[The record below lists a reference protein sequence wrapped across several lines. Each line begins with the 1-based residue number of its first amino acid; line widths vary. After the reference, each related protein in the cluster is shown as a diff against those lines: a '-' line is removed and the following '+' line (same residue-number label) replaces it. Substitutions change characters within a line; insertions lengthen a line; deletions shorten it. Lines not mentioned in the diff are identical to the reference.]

1 MVVVEATS
9 PVDMAVVR
17 SCTSACSAVGLM
29 VTAAVAEASGSF
41 DWEIIDEVINI
52 FCRHVN

>member
-1 MVVVEATS
+1 MLVVEATS